1 MDVVV
6 LGAAGASDVGETGV
20 GLRMLVP
27 PIERL
32 RLRIWEMP
40 RPEDAGSGIEG
51 GMASAWGASDLL
63 RWLFW
68 DDGTGTGVGGLGTV
82 AGGDGDGDA
91 GVSRPAAAGEGCRG

>member
-1 MDVVV
+1 MLAVDVVV
-6 LGAAGASDVGETGV
+6 LGAVGVSDVGERAV
-20 GLRMLVP
+20 GLRM

-32 RLRIWEMP
+32 RLRICEMP
-40 RPEDAGSGIEG
+40 RPEDVGSGIEG

-68 DDGTGTGVGGLGTV
+68 GGGTGTGEGGLGAV

-91 GVSRPAAAGEGCRG
+91 GVSGPG